1 MARGAAPG
9 AAASSAARG
18 DDLPAR
24 ASASAV
30 ALPVEGRWA
39 DLAVSLSSHV
49 HASVEELDAQLAG
62 AHEVRALVLE
72 RRRRVEAGLASSEAL
87 AEDELAEVEL
97 RAALNSRRAT
107 ARARPLSVRTPLAA
121 QTAEL
126 LERVGEPRSASR
138 CAPRTAPA
146 VRSRS
151 PKSARERPRGG
162 GSTSPPRARALESGA
177 ARREPQSARRG
188 ARADSSDGECECE
201 SKCDEVDGEQAA
213 AGEARAPSAAAP
225 AALAPGALPPR
236 PLGPK
241 PDKRAAHDAEWA
253 HGHGSPRGGQP
264 EEQQASARSSMVTS
278 VPVHPDRARMPPRTV
293 EFLDTLSPACH
304 ELPCKNALGSL
315 SEICRDNVVR
325 VRAKDLF
332 VERPTGPTVA
342 LYLEPPLEQ
351 SKARTRKK

>member
-9 AAASSAARG
+9 AAPSIAARG
-18 DDLPAR
+18 DGLPAR

-62 AHEVRALVLE
+62 AHEVRSLVLE
-72 RRRRVEAGLASSEAL
+72 RQRRVEAGLASAEAL

-97 RAALNSRRAT
+97 RAALESRRAT
-107 ARARPLSVRTPLAA
+107 ARARPLSVRTPHAA
-121 QTAEL
+121 ETAEL
-126 LERVGEPRSASR
+126 LERVGGPRSASR

-146 VRSRS
+146 ARSRS
-151 PKSARERPRGG
+151 PKSARERPREGEPPPR
-162 GSTSPPRARALESGA
+162 GSTSLARALESGA
-177 ARREPQSARRG
+177 ARREPQSARRA
-188 ARADSSDGECECE
+188 ARADSSGGECECE
-201 SKCDEVDGEQAA
+201 SKCDEADGEQAA
-213 AGEARAPSAAAP
+213 AGEARAPSAATP
-225 AALAPGALPPR
+225 ATLAPGALPPR

-241 PDKRAAHDAEWA
+241 PDKSAAHEAEWA
-253 HGHGSPRGGQP
+253 HGHGSLRGGQP
-264 EEQQASARSSMVTS
+264 EEQRSIMLTS

-342 LYLEPPLEQ
+342 LYLEPPLKQ
-351 SKARTRKK
+351 SKARTGKK